1 MSKLIEWFVDN
12 PVAANLLMFIF
23 IASGLLSLKDV
34 RKEEFP
40 NIETPIVTVMVPYLG
55 AAPTEVESG
64 VCTRIE
70 ESISG
75 IEGIDKIRTTAAEG
89 RCNVVIEV
97 DRNADLSKALDDIK
111 AQVNAISTF
120 PANTERPIVSQ
131 ITMQSLVVQLA
142 IHGDTDE
149 KSLKFLAED
158 IRRDLLELP
167 AVSLVET
174 LYLRPDEIS
183 VEISEATLR
192 RHGLTI
198 AAVTNAIRQSSIDIP
213 GGSIRSVG
221 GEIRLRST
229 GQRYSGEA
237 LSDITVLSHADGS
250 RLLLADIAT
259 IVDGFEEVDQYAELN
274 GDPAMLIQVWRVG
287 DDNALTIAENVVD
300 YVVTKE
306 RGLPDSIHLT
316 IWNNEANELI
326 GRLSAVIDSALS
338 GLVLVIISLSLFLRV
353 RLALWVSAGIPV
365 AIFGAIAL
373 FPAMDLSLSTLSLMG
388 LLLSLGVV
396 VDDAIVVGE
405 RIYTKEQQGLDP
417 RTAAIT
423 GTSEVAVPVFFGVL
437 TTIAAF
443 LPMLSVNSNMG
454 QFFASIGWTVVL
466 CLVFSIIESQLIL
479 PSHLAHRRRQR
490 GKTNASQRW
499 EQFQERISGSLEW
512 FASVHYRQWIQWSL
526 LNRYTVLSIAL
537 AMILILGAILS
548 SGRIV
553 FQFFPAV
560 AGNNV
565 VAHVSMPEGYPLSGT
580 KRALATLQTSAEKV
594 RAIVDADMPAGQSA
608 FKNELSSIGLS
619 ITQGAMV
626 VIGETGS
633 HVAEISLNLVPYRER
648 GGETPQAIA
657 DLWRELTPGIPDALE
672 MSFSANAV
680 SLGPDIDLELRGR
693 DIDELGR
700 AAMALDDVLQ
710 SFSGVYDINNSY
722 RSGKREL
729 TLQILPAAET
739 LGLTQADLGNQV
751 RDAFYGREAQ
761 RVQRGRDDVRIMV
774 RFPESDRASI
784 NTLERMRIRLPDG
797 TEVPALSVAKLVE
810 ITGKA
815 AIQRTDGQRR
825 INVFGTVDRAVAAP
839 ESILNILFKDRIPDI
854 LSQYPG
860 ITISQAGEA
869 EERSAAL
876 SGLAST
882 SLIALMII
890 YALLAIPLKSYLQ
903 PLVVM
908 ASIPFG
914 FIGAILGHVIMG
926 YDLVF
931 FSLMGMV
938 ALAGVVINS
947 SLVLVDFINRNRRLH
962 GMQLHDAVID
972 SGLSR
977 FRPIF
982 LTSITT
988 FLGLMPLMVTRDFD
1002 TAPFVPMAVSLGF
1015 GVIFATAVTLILIP
1029 ALYVIL
1035 EDGLTKLDSSA
1046 TPVPTTTESHQPKA

>member
-1 MSKLIEWFVDN
+1 MPRLIAWFVDN
-12 PVAANLLMFIF
+12 PVAANLLMFILV
-23 IASGLLSLKDV
+23 ASGLLSLKDV

-40 NIETPIVTVMVPYLG
+40 NIETPVVTVTVPYLG
-55 AAPTEVESG
+55 AAPAEVESG

-70 ESISG
+70 ESIYG

-89 RCNVVIEV
+89 RCNVTIEI
-97 DRNADLSKALDDIK
+97 DREADLSKALDDIK

-131 ITMQSLVVQLA
+131 LTMQSLVIQLA
-142 IHGDTDE
+142 LHGSTDE
-149 KSLKFLAED
+149 KSLKFLVED

-167 AVSLVET
+167 AVSLVKT

-183 VEISEATLR
+183 VEVSESALR

-198 AAVTNAIRQSSIDIP
+198 SRIAETIRQSSIDIP
-213 GGSIRSVG
+213 GGSVRTDG

-229 GQRYSGEA
+229 GQRYSGRE
-237 LSDITVLSHADGS
+237 LQDIVVVSHPDGS
-250 RLLLADIAT
+250 RLLLQDIAT
-259 IVDGFEEVDQYAELN
+259 IVDGFEEIDQYAELN
-274 GDPAMLIQVWRVG
+274 GEPTMLIQIWRVG
-287 DDNALTIAENVVD
+287 NDNALEISSSVLEYVD
-300 YVVTKE
+300 ARE
-306 RGLPDSIHLT
+306 RALPSGLHLT

-326 GRLSAVIDSALS
+326 GRLGAILDSAAS
-338 GLVLVIISLSLFLRV
+338 GLLLVILSLSLFLRV

-365 AIFGAIAL
+365 AIFGALAW
-373 FPAMDLSLSTLSLMG
+373 FPSMDLSLSTLSLMG

-405 RIYTKEQQGLDP
+405 RIYTKEQQGLDS
-417 RTAAIT
+417 RAAAIA
-423 GTSEVAVPVFFGVL
+423 GASEVAVPVFFGVL

-443 LPMLSVNSNMG
+443 LPMLSIDSNLG
-454 QFFASIGWTVVL
+454 QFFLSIGWTVVL
-466 CLVFSIIESQLIL
+466 CLIFSIIESQLIL
-479 PSHLAHRRRQR
+479 PSHLAHRKRER
-490 GKTNASQRW
+490 GKSDVGRRW
-499 EQFQERISGSLEW
+499 EHFQARLSDALERFANTRYKETVEW
-512 FASVHYRQWIQWSL
+512 AIN
-526 LNRYTVLSIAL
+526 NRYVVLSTAL
-537 AMILILGAILS
+537 AILLITVATLA
-548 SGRIV
+548 SGRLV
-553 FQFFPAV
+553 FQFFPSV
-560 AGNNV
+560 TGNNV
-565 VAHVSMPEGYPLSGT
+565 VARIVMPEGYPLAGT
-580 KRALATLQTSAEKV
+580 KRALTTLQTSAQSLREQ
-594 RAIVDADMPAGQSA
+594 VDAELPEGETA
-608 FKNELSSIGLS
+608 FLNELSSIGIN

-626 VIGETGS
+626 IVGETGS
-633 HVAEISLNLVPYRER
+633 HMAQVSLNLVPYRER
-648 GGETPQAIA
+648 SGMTPTKIA
-657 DLWRELTPGIPDALE
+657 NLWRELTPPIPDALE
-672 MSFSANAV
+672 LSFSANAV

-693 DIDELGR
+693 DMQELGK
-700 AAMALDDVLQ
+700 AALALDDALH
-710 SFSGVYDINNSY
+710 SFDSVYDISNSY

-729 TLQILPAAET
+729 TLEILPSAET

-774 RFPESDRASI
+774 RFPEADRK
-784 NTLERMRIRLPDG
+784 TLNALESMHIRLPDG

-810 ITGKA
+810 TTGNA

-825 INVFGTVDRAVAAP
+825 INVVGTADRSIAP
-839 ESILNILFKDRIPDI
+839 PETVLTILFEETIPEI
-854 LSQYPG
+854 MAQYPG
-860 ITISQAGEA
+860 VSISQAGEA

-876 SGLAST
+876 SGLLST
-882 SLIALMII
+882 SLIALMVI

-914 FIGAILGHVIMG
+914 FIGAILGHMIMG

-931 FSLMGMV
+931 FSLLGMV

-962 GMQLHDAVID
+962 NMDLRAAVLD
-972 SGLSR
+972 SGASR

-1015 GVIFATAVTLILIP
+1015 GVIFATVVTLILIP

-1035 EDGLTKLDSSA
+1035 EDWLSLFAPADEVSES
-1046 TPVPTTTESHQPKA
+1046 VTENSPL